1 MDAKRSDHIM
11 FEPNSEEMQRYFS
24 SLPRYIQESI
34 HQSSVEI
41 KSMEDLKNL
50 AENIQ
55 SGRPQ
60 N

>member
-1 MDAKRSDHIM
+1 M